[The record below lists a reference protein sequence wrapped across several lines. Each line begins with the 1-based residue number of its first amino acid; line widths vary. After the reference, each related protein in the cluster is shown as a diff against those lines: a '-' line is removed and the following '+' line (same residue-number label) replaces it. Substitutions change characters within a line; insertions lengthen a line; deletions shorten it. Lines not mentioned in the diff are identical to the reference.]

1 MLPHAGRIV
10 GDAPLSNS
18 GGAFRALI
26 PYADAVLGAIG
37 CTVTQRF
44 ARGFTRTNCAWCC
57 TAMPQTLLCMYR
69 FSFRFQFG
77 SAAALLLGWP
87 RHEVLRLEDI

>member
-10 GDAPLSNS
+10 GDAPLFNS
-18 GGAFRALI
+18 DGAFRALI

-57 TAMPQTLLCMYR
+57 PAMPQTLLCVYR

-87 RHEVLRLEDI
+87 RHEVL